1 MASLLSIG
9 LTGLNAAQ
17 AQLTTTSHNITNA
30 NVTGYSREQV
40 IQGTQQPLYTG
51 AGFFGQG
58 TQVQTVKRI
67 YSQFLENQTMAADAA
82 HSKSETYYNEIAQID
97 NLLGDETVGLSSALT
112 SYFNS
117 VQSVAANPSDVSAR
131 QSMLSFAE
139 ALAGRFSSLN
149 QRMDEI
155 RSGVE
160 SQISTTVDS
169 INTLAKQLAD
179 LNHQIVVAQASG
191 PGVPANDLLDTRNA
205 LIQELNRNVQVTTT
219 TESDGS
225 VSVFIGTGQ
234 PLVVGNSTYTLTA
247 TPSDSDPKKLQLG
260 IQLLGGNSA
269 KLSDSMITGGSLAGL
284 LAFRSD
290 ALDAAQNALG
300 RVAVGVTETFNAQHQ
315 LGIDLNGAMGGDF
328 FTPIKGAVQNLP
340 AFVTGTISSAQL
352 DVSYSNV
359 GNLTTDD
366 YVLSFDG
373 TNYNLQRSSDGK
385 SVYSGATLPT
395 DVNGI
400 SISLTSGSIAAGDR
414 FLIQPTRYAASSV
427 NVAITDTRL
436 IAAGAPITTSAASSN
451 SGTASISQ
459 GSVVS
464 GTGISATSPHIGD
477 ITVTFDSATNTFVL
491 GGAASGTLAYNPVA
505 DASGKSFTLASPNIS
520 FSISGA
526 PKNGDTFT
534 ITSNDGGVSDGRNA
548 VALGNLQ
555 TTKNMLGGSA
565 TYATAYSQIVSKI
578 GTQTH
583 AAEINTSTQQTLLEQ
598 AQAAQQSVSGVN
610 LDEEAANLLR
620 YQQAYQ
626 AAARVMSTAQTLFE
640 AVLNIAR

>member
-17 AQLTTTSHNITNA
+17 ASLTTTSHNITNA
-30 NVTGYSREQV
+30 NVTGYTRQQV
-40 IQGTQQPLYTG
+40 VQGTQTPLFTG

-67 YSQFLENQTMAADAA
+67 YDQFLENQTMAADAA
-82 HSKSETYYNEIAQID
+82 HSKSSTYYNEIAQID
-97 NLLGDETVGLSSALT
+97 NLLGDETVGLSSAIT

-117 VQSVAANPSDVSAR
+117 VQSVASNPSDISAR

-139 ALAGRFSSLN
+139 ALANRFQALN
-149 QRMDEI
+149 SRMDEI
-155 RSGVE
+155 RAGVE
-160 SQISTTVDS
+160 TQISSTVDN

-179 LNHQIVVAQASG
+179 VNQQILVAQSAG
-191 PGVPANDLLDTRNA
+191 PGVPANDLLDKRNA
-205 LIQELNRNVQVTTT
+205 LIQELNRNVQVSTT
-219 TESDGS
+219 TESNGS
-225 VSVFIGTGQ
+225 ISVFIGSGQ
-234 PLVVGNSTYTLTA
+234 PLVVGSSTYTLTA
-247 TPSDSDPKKLQLG
+247 STSDTDPKKLDIG
-260 IQLLGGNSA
+260 IQLLNGKST
-269 KLSDSMITGGSLAGL
+269 KVSESMITGGTLAGL
-284 LAFRSD
+284 LSFRSE
-290 ALDAAQNALG
+290 ALDEAQNALG
-300 RVAVGVTETFNAQHQ
+300 RIAVGMTETFNAQHK
-315 LGIDLNGAMGGDF
+315 LGVDLNGAMGGNF
-328 FTPIKGAVQNLP
+328 FTPLSGAVQNLP
-340 AFVTGTISSAQL
+340 AFSTGTVSTAQL
-352 DVSYSNV
+352 SMSYTDVNK
-359 GNLTTDD
+359 LTTND

-373 TNYNLQRSSDGK
+373 TNYNMTRTTDGV
-385 SVYSGATLPT
+385 SVYSGTALPSNV
-395 DVNGI
+395 DGI

-414 FLIQPTRYAASSV
+414 FLIQPTRYAAANVS
-427 NVAITDTRL
+427 VAIQDTRL

-451 SGTASISQ
+451 AGTASISQ

-464 GTGISATSPHIGD
+464 GTGISASTPHIGD
-477 ITVTFDSATNTFVL
+477 ITVTFDSASNSFVL
-491 GGAASGTLAYNPVA
+491 GGAVSGTLAYNPVS
-505 DASGKSFTLASPNIS
+505 DASGKTFTLASPNIS
-520 FSISGA
+520 FQISGA

-534 ITSNDGGVSDGRNA
+534 ITSNDSGVSDGRNA

-583 AAEINTSTQQTLLEQ
+583 AAEVNVETQQTLLEQ
-598 AQAAQQSVSGVN
+598 AQAAQQAVSGVN

-640 AVLNIAR
+640 AVLEIAR

>member
-17 AQLTTTSHNITNA
+17 ASLTTTSHNITNA
-30 NVTGYSREQV
+30 NVTGYTRQQV
-40 IQGTQQPLYTG
+40 IQGTQTPLYTG

-67 YSQFLENQTMAADAA
+67 YNQFLENQTMAADAA
-82 HSKSETYYNEIAQID
+82 HSKSSTYYNEIAQID
-97 NLLGDETVGLSSALT
+97 NLLGDETVGLSSAIT

-117 VQSVAANPSDVSAR
+117 VQSVASNPSDISAR

-139 ALAGRFSSLN
+139 ALSNRFQALN
-149 QRMDEI
+149 SRMDEI

-160 SQISTTVDS
+160 TQISATVDN

-179 LNHQIVVAQASG
+179 VNHEILVAQSAG
-191 PGVPANDLLDTRNA
+191 PGVPANDLLDKRNA
-205 LIQELNRNVQVTTT
+205 LIQELNRNVQVSTT

-225 VSVFIGTGQ
+225 ISVFIGSGQ

-247 TPSDSDPKKLQLG
+247 SPSDTDPKKLQIG
-260 IQLLGGNSA
+260 IKLLNGNSA
-269 KLSDSMITGGSLAGL
+269 KVSESLITGGTLAGL
-284 LAFRSD
+284 LSFRGE
-290 ALDAAQNALG
+290 ALDEAQNALG
-300 RVAVGVTETFNAQHQ
+300 RIAVGMTETFNAQHK
-315 LGIDLNGAMGGDF
+315 LGVDLNGAMGGNF
-328 FTPIKGAVQNLP
+328 FTPIAGAVQNLP
-340 AFVTGTISSAQL
+340 SYSTGTVSTAQL
-352 DVSYSNV
+352 SV
-359 GNLTTDD
+359 GYTDPNKLTTND

-373 TNYNLQRSSDGK
+373 TNYNLSRTSDGI
-385 SVYSGATLPT
+385 SVYSGASLPA
-395 DVNGI
+395 DVDGI
-400 SISLTSGSIAAGDR
+400 SISVASGSIAAGDR
-414 FLIQPTRYAASSV
+414 FLIQPTRYAAANV
-427 NVAITDTRL
+427 TVAIQDTRL
-436 IAAGAPITTSAASSN
+436 IAAAAPITTSAASSN
-451 SGTASISQ
+451 AGTASISQ

-464 GTGISATSPHIGD
+464 STGISGSIPHIGD
-477 ITVTFDSATNTFVL
+477 ITVTFDAASNSFVL
-491 GGAASGTLAYNPVA
+491 GGAATGSLAYNPIT
-505 DASGKSFTLASPNIS
+505 DASGKTFTLASPNIS
-520 FSISGA
+520 FSMSGA

-534 ITSNDGGVSDGRNA
+534 ITSNNSGVSDGRNA

-583 AAEINTSTQQTLLEQ
+583 AAEVNADTQQTLLEQ
-598 AQAAQQSVSGVN
+598 AQAAQQAVSGVN

-626 AAARVMSTAQTLFE
+626 AAARVMNTAQTLFE
-640 AVLNIAR
+640 AVLEIAR